1 MKPLMTFLV
10 LFSLASSAF
19 AEAALTIESSVD
31 NRNFLINGIQFA
43 AKTMCPNFEMGDEIV
58 FVDGNPDGSSAD
70 ATIVDMRSNEACAVW
85 SQSPL

>member
-1 MKPLMTFLV
+1 MKLKPTLFL
-10 LFSLASSAF
+10 LFFLTTYAH
-19 AEAALTIESSVD
+19 AETCLSIESSVD

-43 AKTMCPNFEMGDEIV
+43 AKTFCPNFEVGDEVV

>member
-1 MKPLMTFLV
+1 MKQWMTLLV
-10 LFSLASSAF
+10 LFSLASLAF
-19 AEAALTIESSVD
+19 AEESLTIESSVD

-43 AKTMCPNFEMGDEIV
+43 AKTMCPNFEIGDEIV